1 MADDECAVGPGAG
14 IGNIEM
20 VSTFLGR
27 KLSTGFVL
35 NPVPEDGR
43 LAFKLATLVTRFDL
57 LSQSVC

>member
-1 MADDECAVGPGAG
+1 MTDDECAVGPWTSVR
-14 IGNIEM
+14 NVEM

>member
-1 MADDECAVGPGAG
+1 MTDDECAVGPWTSV
-14 IGNIEM
+14 GNVEM